1 MILSLMNKLK
11 CYIGNALMF
20 LFVLVIMIDPTNG
33 LLHLKDKVFIAVVA
47 YCVVAYKIDI
57 KYLAHVLLPIVAI
70 AMSYVLSIM
79 QGNIADMDEVL
90 AAFKSIMP
98 LIMLLWI
105 KHFNV
110 IKIMGIPAVLVCVIS
125 ITCWLLMLYNP
136 VLESIIY
143 KYNMDHDAT
152 MQMSKRTIMGVQIFG
167 CYYKSFVSIMFV
179 MFSVIYGM
187 LNTQKTFAKFGYIIL
202 FVIFMFV
209 CAISGTRSTML
220 LPFAMIGMASYR
232 QIMAHEKV
240 RYLLLPILFI
250 FFVVFLGVVFMLA
263 SETSEYSNSIKYA
276 HVGSYIDLFIEHP
289 QYLLFGQGPGT
300 EFYTEGFRAYVVR
313 TEWTYLD
320 LVRNYGIGSLMI
332 MSVFIFPLWRLR
344 KSLSDNYVFGIY
356 CTYII
361 YLFIAGTNPLL
372 MSSTGMAV
380 ILAIYSFMENYDNN
394 EKNVQKEC
402 C

>member
-1 MILSLMNKLK
+1 
-11 CYIGNALMF
+11 
-20 LFVLVIMIDPTNG
+20 
-33 LLHLKDKVFIAVVA
+33 
-47 YCVVAYKIDI
+47 
-57 KYLAHVLLPIVAI
+57 
-70 AMSYVLSIM
+70 
-79 QGNIADMDEVL
+79 
-90 AAFKSIMP
+90 
-98 LIMLLWI
+98 
-105 KHFNV
+105 
-110 IKIMGIPAVLVCVIS
+110 
-125 ITCWLLMLYNP
+125 
-136 VLESIIY
+136 
-143 KYNMDHDAT
+143 
-152 MQMSKRTIMGVQIFG
+152 
-167 CYYKSFVSIMFV
+167 
-179 MFSVIYGM
+179 
-187 LNTQKTFAKFGYIIL
+187 
-202 FVIFMFV
+202 
-209 CAISGTRSTML
+209 
-220 LPFAMIGMASYR
+220 
-232 QIMAHEKV
+232 
-240 RYLLLPILFI
+240 
-250 FFVVFLGVVFMLA
+250 MLA